1 MSVLQVRDS
10 LTRSITAFNEKKQ
23 ALQKSFSNDTE
34 HSESWKQEQKKLKKD
49 KLREEYAS
57 NIIDIQNK
65 LLKAENETIQK
76 IGKLKYPASSS
87 ISDAL
92 KTSGEMQINTAQ
104 LFLNRFHSQESIISS
119 IKNALTLGRIDYG
132 FALLEGARETIKPE
146 STGVL
151 SPQNKEFLQSLDSI
165 TTAFDSSGN
174 LAELNSELE
183 SVPEI
188 AQTAEHF
195 QKFISNENTTAS
207 FIPMDVIRSMT
218 QEQVNANL
226 DSVMVSMGCDSN
238 SLTDHVRVKQQLFG

>member
-10 LTRSITAFNEKKQ
+10 LKRSITAFNEKKQ
-23 ALQKSFSNDTE
+23 ALQQGFTNDKE
-34 HSESWKQEQKKLKKD
+34 HSESWKQEQIKLKKE
-49 KLREEYAS
+49 KLQEEYVG
-57 NIIDIQNK
+57 NVVDIQNR

-104 LFLNRFHSQESIISS
+104 LFLNRFHSTESIISS
-119 IKNALTLGRIDYG
+119 IKNALALGRIDYA
-132 FALLEGARETIKPE
+132 FSLMEGARETIKPE
-146 STGVL
+146 NTGLL

-165 TTAFDSSGN
+165 TTAFDSNGN
-174 LAELNSELE
+174 LAELRSELE

-188 AQTAEHF
+188 TQTAEHF
-195 QKFISNENTTAS
+195 QRFISNENTTAS
-207 FIPMDVIRSMT
+207 FIPMNVIRSMT

-238 SLTDHVRVKQQLFG
+238 SLTDHVRVKRELFG